1 MQFQVDEELYY
12 RLFSELFLY
21 LRQYQPPH
29 PWRVVI
35 IYPSRNIEREQSFQF
50 QEILDCHRVTR
61 IYIDEIPADENTLG
75 IKIIQL
81 ILESEENAIASAQR
95 LINQAQETLAP
106 TSLQRDIIDLIQTIV
121 IYKLSQYSREEI
133 AQMLGLNDIKQTR
146 FYQETYQEGQ
156 LEERRRIIQQL
167 ANNGNTPDAIAQM
180 LDFSV
185 EEVTQILQSSD
196 ENWFLI

>member
-21 LRQYQPPH
+21 IRQYQPPH

-50 QEILDCHRVTR
+50 QEILDCNRVTR
-61 IYIDEIPADENTLG
+61 IYIDEIPADEATLG
-75 IKIIQL
+75 VKIIQL
-81 ILESEENAIASAQR
+81 ILESEENAISSAQR
-95 LINQAQETLAP
+95 LITQAQATLLP
-106 TSLQRDIIDLIQTIV
+106 TSLQHDIIDLIQTIV

-146 FYQETYQEGQ
+146 FYQETRQETL
-156 LEERRRIIQQL
+156 LEERKRIIQRLTNQ
-167 ANNGNTPDAIAQM
+167 GNDPERIAEM
-180 LDFSV
+180 LGLSV
-185 EEVTQILQSSD
+185 EEVTQILQSLED
-196 ENWFLI
+196 N